1 MASALALV
9 VAEVM
14 AIALAMNA
22 TDPSGRIGATPS
34 TSKSTKKALI

>member
-9 VAEVM
+9 VAAVM

-22 TDPSGRIGATPS
+22 TDSSGRIGRA
-34 TSKSTKKALI
+34 